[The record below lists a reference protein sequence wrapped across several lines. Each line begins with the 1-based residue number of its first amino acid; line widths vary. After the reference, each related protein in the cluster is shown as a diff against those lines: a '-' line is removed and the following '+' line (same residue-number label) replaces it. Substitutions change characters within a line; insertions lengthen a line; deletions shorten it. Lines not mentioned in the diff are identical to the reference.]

1 MPAENQAL
9 TAGDR
14 PHAIDQPGGAYAASP
29 QASEAGPANG
39 RSVTGHEQ
47 GDRSA
52 AGTIAHNGQTNS
64 RRSFLKHT
72 TLGGIAL
79 GAASALLPI
88 EEVVA
93 QSTQKVS
100 RFSAPSDLKITDM
113 RYCVTTVLGR
123 TAIIRIDTN
132 QGIYG
137 LGEVR
142 DGADERYALMLKSR
156 LLGENPCN
164 VEMLF
169 KKIRQFG
176 GQSRQAGGVCGVEM
190 ALWDL
195 CGKAYNVPAW
205 QLLGGRYRDKVRLYA
220 DTPEADSPEEQKRLI
235 QYRLKDQGYTWLKM
249 DISIN
254 ELKDKPGT
262 LVNADAWRN
271 AQGNLAQ
278 WGDMRNAMS
287 YANTLHPMTQIQITD
302 KGLEELARIV
312 ENVRG
317 MVGYDTPISSDHYG
331 HFDLNN
337 GIRLGRA
344 LEKYRLAWL
353 EDIVSWELT
362 DQWKTL
368 SDALETPCLTGE
380 DIYLLKHF
388 KPLIDKRAVDIV
400 HPDLASSGGLLETK
414 RIGDYAE
421 ENGIAM
427 AMHQAGTPISFMASV
442 HCAAA
447 TQNFLSLEHH
457 SIDLSWWEDLV
468 KTTDGRKLITKG
480 FANLPLSAPGLG
492 IELNDEVVKQHLHAN
507 DKSYFAP
514 TPQWNDVRSHDRIW
528 S

>member
-1 MPAENQAL
+1 MTPSEKYLQKLGLKKEDEQIASQQSTSVNEN
-9 TAGDR
+9 
-14 PHAIDQPGGAYAASP
+14 
-29 QASEAGPANG
+29 EN
-39 RSVTGHEQ
+39 
-47 GDRSA
+47 
-52 AGTIAHNGQTNS
+52 N
-64 RRSFLKHT
+64 RRSFLKKSA
-72 TLGGIAL
+72 LGGIAL
-79 GAASALLPI
+79 GGSMLFAPV
-88 EEVVA
+88 EELVA
-93 QSTQKVS
+93 QSTQNVK
-100 RFSAPSDLKITDM
+100 RYSAPSDLKITDI

-164 VEMLF
+164 VEMIF
-169 KKIRQFG
+169 KKIKQFG
-176 GQSRQAGGVCGVEM
+176 GQARQAGGVCAVEM
-190 ALWDL
+190 ALWDI

-220 DTPEADSPEEQKRLI
+220 DTPEAKSPEEQQKLI
-235 QYRLKDQGYTWLKM
+235 NYRIKDQGYTWLKM
-249 DISIN
+249 DVSIN
-254 ELKDKPGT
+254 ELKGKPDT
-262 LVNADAWRN
+262 LVNAKFWEN

-278 WGDMRNAMS
+278 WGDLNNMMS
-287 YANTLHPMTQIQITD
+287 YANTQHPFTQIQITD
-302 KGLEELARIV
+302 KGLDELSQIV
-312 ENVRG
+312 ANVRS
-317 MVGYDTPISSDHYG
+317 MVGYEIPISTDHYG

-337 GIRLGRA
+337 GIRLGKA

-362 DQWKTL
+362 DQWKTM

-380 DIYLLKHF
+380 DIYLLKNF
-388 KPLIDKRAVDIV
+388 KPLIDKRAVDII

-447 TQNFLSLEHH
+447 TQNFLALEHH
-457 SIDLSWWEDLV
+457 SVDLPWWESLV
-468 KTTDGRKLITKG
+468 KTTDGRPLITKG
-480 FANLPLSAPGLG
+480 YANLPLTAPGLG
-492 IELNDEVVKQHLHAN
+492 IELNDEVVKQHLHPT

-514 TPQWNDVRSHDRIW
+514 TTEWDARKSHDRIY